1 MSDSIL
7 RNSLKLENEQLK
19 TAQGLWIKLMWIHWF
34 PWSYNEWIMT
44 SKGKTWSLGTN
55 SRLPFAINVILNLSI
70 DKNTKKLACENSH
83 LSLLRCK
90 RCFTGV
96 TSAPQQQKFPSGKE
110 QGVMA
115 VFAGYRKR
123 SISWT
128 RKDPFCSCGNS
139 TGNSQQA
146 SKFYLQSQFVFPY
159 MPWFGF
165 ISG

>member
-1 MSDSIL
+1 MSAA
-7 RNSLKLENEQLK
+7 NSKCQIQFEKLSQTRKWAVKNSSR
-19 TAQGLWIKLMWIHWF
+19 LMDRTNVNPLI
-34 PWSYNEWIMT
+34 SMNEWIMT

-139 TGNSQQA
+139 TGSSQ
-146 SKFYLQSQFVFPY
+146 
-159 MPWFGF
+159 
-165 ISG
+165 